1 MNTNTI
7 IEIAIV
13 VSVAFGYPLL
23 GRLGI
28 VEWLEKIC
36 KTPRAM
42 SIAAAIAL
50 MPVFLAFG
58 AMFLLSMRL
67 LCWFEK
73 CESAAIRAALGL

>member
-1 MNTNTI
+1 MNTNAI

-28 VEWLEKIC
+28 VEWIDKTC

-42 SIAAAIAL
+42 TIAAAIAITPL
-50 MPVFLAFG
+50 VFALG
-58 AMFLLSMRL
+58 SMFLLSMRL

-73 CESAAIRAALGL
+73 CEPAAIRAALGL

>member
-1 MNTNTI
+1 MNTNII

-13 VSVAFGYPLL
+13 VFVAFGYPVL

-28 VEWLEKIC
+28 LEWIDKTC

-42 SIAAAIAL
+42 TIAAAIAITPL
-50 MPVFLAFG
+50 VFGLG
-58 AMFLLSMRL
+58 AVLLLSMRL

-73 CESAAIRAALGL
+73 CEPAAIRAALGL

>member
-13 VSVAFGYPLL
+13 VFVALGYPLL

-28 VEWLEKIC
+28 VEWIDKTC

-42 SIAAAIAL
+42 TIAAAIAL
-50 MPVFLAFG
+50 TPVLLALG
-58 AMFLLSMRL
+58 SMLLLGMRL

-73 CESAAIRAALGL
+73 CEPAAIRAALGL

>member
-1 MNTNTI
+1 MNTNII

-13 VSVAFGYPLL
+13 VFVAFGYPVL

-28 VEWLEKIC
+28 VEWLEKVC
-36 KTPRAM
+36 KTPFAM
-42 SIAAAIAL
+42 KAAAAIIL
-50 MPVFLAFG
+50 VPVFLAFG

-73 CESAAIRAALGL
+73 CEPAAIRAALGL